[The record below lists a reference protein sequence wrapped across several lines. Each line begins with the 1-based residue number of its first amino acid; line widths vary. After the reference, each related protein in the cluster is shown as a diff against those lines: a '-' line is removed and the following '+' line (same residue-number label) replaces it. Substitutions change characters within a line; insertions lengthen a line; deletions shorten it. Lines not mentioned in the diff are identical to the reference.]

1 VNHLSCPVIPIAGLF
16 IIIRNLDMAKVIKK
30 TQGRTAPKQLPLWKN
45 PSPFSIYFDSTNYIL
60 LAAGVVALIIGFV
73 LLSQKPWDSPS
84 ALVTAPLVLIAAY
97 IVILPA
103 AILFRS
109 KGKKTVEVKES

>member
-1 VNHLSCPVIPIAGLF
+1 
-16 IIIRNLDMAKVIKK
+16 MAKKV
-30 TQGRTAPKQLPLWKN
+30 QGRTASKQLPLWKS
-45 PSPFSIYFDSTNYIL
+45 PSPFKIYFNSTNYIL
-60 LAAGVVALIIGFV
+60 LAVGMFALIIGFV

-97 IVILPA
+97 IIILPA

-109 KGKKTVEVKES
+109 KGKNSVETKEQQ

>member
-1 VNHLSCPVIPIAGLF
+1 
-16 IIIRNLDMAKVIKK
+16 MAKKV
-30 TQGRTAPKQLPLWKN
+30 QGRTAPKQLPLWKN
-45 PSPFSIYFDSTNYIL
+45 PSPFKIYFDSTNYIL
-60 LAAGVVALIIGFV
+60 LAAGMVALVIGFV

-109 KGKKTVEVKES
+109 KTKHPVETKEQQ